1 MITRLIG
8 PRRNRRIAHLRAAV
22 GGRTVLIT
30 GASFGIG
37 EATARRFAEAGAEV
51 VLVARTAD
59 KLEALVD
66 EITAAGG
73 RATAHPADLSRVGAI
88 AELMAR
94 IEAEHER
101 LDVVVLN
108 AGKSIRRRI
117 TESFGRDDLDR
128 SIALNFASPAT
139 ITMALL
145 PRLLAQGGAHL
156 VNVSTVAALQ
166 PGAPRW
172 GTYQGSKAGFDVW
185 LRAVAGELRP
195 QGITASSVYL
205 PLVRTRMSAPIRFYA
220 KVPALTP
227 DEAAQVLAHAVIS
240 RRDRI
245 APWWLWWCQL
255 GTLLFRTP
263 VDRALTALDRRTR

>member
-1 MITRLIG
+1 MASLIG
-8 PRRNRRIAHLRAAV
+8 PRRCRHTDRLRAAID
-22 GGRTVLIT
+22 GRTVLIT

-37 EATARRFAEAGAEV
+37 EATARRFAAAGAEV
-51 VLVARTAD
+51 LLVARTIE

-73 RATAHPADLSRVGAI
+73 RATAYPADLSHVESI
-88 AELMAR
+88 ADLAAR
-94 IEAEHER
+94 IEAEHPR
-101 LDVVVLN
+101 LDVIVLN
-108 AGKSIRRRI
+108 AGRSIRRRI
-117 TESFGRDDLDR
+117 TESFGRHDLDR
-128 SIALNFASPAT
+128 SIALNLSSPAA

-145 PRLLAQGGAHL
+145 PRLLDQGGGHF

-172 GTYQGSKAGFDVW
+172 GTYQGSKAGFDMW
-185 LRAVAGELRP
+185 FRAVATELRP
-195 QGITASSVYL
+195 RGITASSVYL

-227 DEAAQVLAHAVIS
+227 DQAAQVLAHAVVT

-255 GTLLFRTP
+255 GTLLARTP
-263 VDRALTALDRRTR
+263 VDRVLTALDRRAP